1 MLSALIL
8 IPLVG
13 ALLIGL
19 LPKTLETNQIRR
31 SALIVLGI
39 NLAVTLWLILQF
51 DISNSGFQFVEDID
65 WIEPLGLSYSLGV
78 DGIALPLVAINSF
91 LCFLSVYISA
101 QIKRPRLYY
110 AMLLLIASAV
120 AGAFLAR
127 NLLLFFLFYELE
139 LIPLYLLIAI
149 WGGARRG
156 YAATKFLIYTAF
168 SGVLILGAFLGLA
181 ILSDTGSFAYNP
193 ALVQGLTITQ
203 QTLLMGV
210 LLIGFGI
217 KIPLVPFHTWLP
229 DAHVEAS
236 TPISV
241 LLAGVLLKLG
251 TYGILRFCV
260 GLFPEAWV
268 AVAPLLAWW
277 AVVSVL
283 YGSLAAIAQTDMKKM
298 VAYSSVGHMGYILLA
313 ASAATPLSILGTV
326 MQMVSHGL
334 ISALMFLLVGVV
346 YKKTGTRDLTIL
358 RGLLAPERG
367 LPFIGSLMVL
377 GAMASAGIPGMV
389 GFISEFIVFRGSFE
403 RYAPQTLLCMVG
415 SGLTAVY
422 FLLMINRV
430 FFGRLTAAPNDKGG
444 SIEVTLPKV
453 SWRDRT
459 PALVLVLII
468 FAFGLQPE
476 WMTRWIATTTTTFMP
491 NAIRASEAV
500 SVLQPTPDKTH
511 PNEANLNQAS
521 SGKDFDKGLEK
532 SPEKIALL
540 SLLHPVLVDS
550 STVTPVIR
558 PSTDNLALVRTSSIN

>member
-1 MLSALIL
+1 MLSALIV

-13 ALLIGL
+13 ALIISLWPAQLESAQARLGGLI
-19 LPKTLETNQIRR
+19 TLGAT
-31 SALIVLGI
+31 
-39 NLAVTLWLILQF
+39 LAVSLYLASEF
-51 DISNSGFQFVEDID
+51 DINNPGFQFVEQLN
-65 WIEPLGLSYSLGV
+65 WIEPLGLSYGLAV
-78 DGIALPLVAINSF
+78 DGIALPLVVINS
-91 LCFLSVYISA
+91 LLSLVAVYISDDV
-101 QIKRPRLYY
+101 KRPRLYY
-110 AMLLLIASAV
+110 PLLLIISSAV
-120 AGAFLAR
+120 AGAFLAQ

-168 SGVLILGAFLGLA
+168 SGILILGAFLGLVFLTGA
-181 ILSDTGSFAYNP
+181 GSFDYNP
-193 ALVQGLTITQ
+193 ALAQGLTLVQ
-203 QTLLMGV
+203 QTILMGA

-236 TPISV
+236 TPVSV

-251 TYGILRFCV
+251 TYGMLRFCM
-260 GLFPEAWV
+260 GLFPEAWLDL
-268 AVAPLLAWW
+268 APLLGWW

-313 ASAATPLSILGTV
+313 AAAATPLSVLGTV

-346 YKKTGTRDLTIL
+346 YKKTGTRDLTVL
-358 RGLLAPERG
+358 RGLMAPERG

-377 GAMASAGIPGMV
+377 GAMASAGIPGMM

-403 RYAPQTLLCMVG
+403 TQAPQTLLCMVG

-422 FLLMINRV
+422 FLLMINRA
-430 FFGRLTAAPNDKGG
+430 FFGRLAVKPPKIGVPVDTLIPG
-444 SIEVTLPKV
+444 VT
-453 SWRDRT
+453 WRDRI
-459 PALVLVLII
+459 PALALVLMI

-476 WMTRWIATTTTTFMP
+476 WMTRWMESTTVSFIA
-491 NAIRASEAV
+491 
-500 SVLQPTPDKTH
+500 
-511 PNEANLNQAS
+511 
-521 SGKDFDKGLEK
+521 
-532 SPEKIALL
+532 SPAEVVK
-540 SLLHPVLVDS
+540 H
-550 STVTPVIR
+550 VTPEPVAFTNNLL
-558 PSTDNLALVRTSSIN
+558 PSP